1 MKVFDT
7 PDIRNIALIGHG
19 DSGKTSLA
27 SALLYSSGAVNRLG
41 KVDDGHLL

>member
-7 PDIRNIALIGHG
+7 PDIRNVARIGHG

-27 SALLYSSGAVNRLG
+27 SSLLFASGAVIRMG
-41 KVDDGHLL
+41 SFD